1 VSRDATIEKIGFWTM
16 NPVYVALDTTDLD
29 YALGLAER
37 VRGHVGGLKLGL
49 EFFSAHGPD
58 GVRAFTDIGLP
69 IFLDLKFHDIPNT
82 VAGACRAAAS
92 LGVSIL
98 NVHAGGGSA
107 MLKAAG
113 EAARA
118 VNPKT
123 KVIAVTVLTSLNEAD
138 LKAMG
143 ISGTPAEQVARLA
156 QLTKANGL
164 DGVVCSAHEIAPLR
178 VALGKEFMLVV
189 PGIRPAGA
197 DLNDQSRVMTPAEAY
212 KAGAD
217 ILVIGRPITAAS
229 DPAQAARDIAQSIGF

>member
-1 VSRDATIEKIGFWTM
+1 MVVRPNPDKDFGTM
-16 NPVYVALDTTDLD
+16 SNPIYVALDTTDLD
-29 YALGLAER
+29 YARGLAER
-37 VRGHVGGLKLGL
+37 LRGDVGGLKLGL
-49 EFFSAHGPD
+49 EFFSAHGPE

-98 NVHAGGGSA
+98 NVHASGGSA

-123 KVIAVTVLTSLNEAD
+123 KVIAVTVLTSLNDAD

-143 ISGTPAEQVARLA
+143 VSGTPAEQVARLA
-156 QLTKANGL
+156 QLTQANGL
-164 DGVVCSAHEIAPLR
+164 DGVVC
-178 VALGKEFMLVV
+178 
-189 PGIRPAGA
+189 
-197 DLNDQSRVMTPAEAY
+197 
-212 KAGAD
+212 
-217 ILVIGRPITAAS
+217 
-229 DPAQAARDIAQSIGF
+229 